1 MQKFMT
7 RSFTLA
13 VVALFIFRVILA
25 LTGWGQD
32 GNFLILVIVP
42 FLFFWSVLG
51 VGKWFYRH
59 YIVA

>member
-1 MQKFMT
+1 MQKFT
-7 RSFTLA
+7 TNSFTLA
-13 VVALFIFRVILA
+13 VVALFIFRLILA

-42 FLFFWSVLG
+42 LLFFWSVIG
-51 VGKWFYRH
+51 MGKWLYRY